1 MVVQDHPVLL
11 ATPPVARGWRGKFA
25 AERPEESPYSIA
37 MSACLGMSETIRR
50 LTQQNGPCQW
60 SLARASDGQG
70 VTTATQGARRKKTAA
85 VCNEDMDFS
94 RSSSRDESDR
104 EWYGGP
110 PGATRSG
117 SRYFEAA
124 GVTCARQ
131 ARDVYLPMLCDAF
144 TPYPSDCHAVM
155 HGASRGRRVMHG
167 ASP

>member
-1 MVVQDHPVLL
+1 MMVVQDHPVLL

-25 AERPEESPYSIA
+25 DERPEESPYSIA

-94 RSSSRDESDR
+94 
-104 EWYGGP
+104 
-110 PGATRSG
+110 
-117 SRYFEAA
+117 
-124 GVTCARQ
+124 
-131 ARDVYLPMLCDAF
+131 
-144 TPYPSDCHAVM
+144 
-155 HGASRGRRVMHG
+155 
-167 ASP
+167 